1 MRPSFHFLPAW
12 RAFASRQG
20 VLAALCAGVAVHAAA
35 AGDAPKP
42 SCKDGVCTLNLDAK
56 DSAAPCA
63 GATLLLAWRQAGG
76 ATLIQCATDDADMDK
91 PSFAYDRDA
100 PAAPAFPLTGMR
112 FFMSDVLGGGAV
124 SDKFASRGFC
134 QPPKPP
140 RMTAGEILIGEKVP
154 SEDEKNP
161 YCYRALRVGTTS
173 AGVAIRADDGDSP
186 KPEAKHAD
194 WDKLAAK
201 MTALI
206 RASNGTPQAA
216 ATAPASAGAILVHVV
231 HAKAPLRDSPD
242 AGAAVH
248 GYLVQ
253 GDEVTLLDRSKAADG
268 WFKVRYAGKS
278 GKAIERWIRAE
289 AVDASAP
296 ATAAAAH

>member
-1 MRPSFHFLPAW
+1 MRPPARFLPAW
-12 RAFASRQG
+12 LAFASRHAA
-20 VLAALCAGVAVHAAA
+20 LAALCAGVAVHAVA
-35 AGDAPKP
+35 AGDVPTP
-42 SCKDGVCTLNLDAK
+42 ECKDGVCTLNLDAK

-91 PSFAYDRDA
+91 PSFAYNRDA

-112 FFMSDVLGGGAV
+112 FFMSDVLGGGAL

-134 QPPKPP
+134 QAPKPP
-140 RMTAGEILIGEKVP
+140 RMAAGEILIGEKVP
-154 SEDEKNP
+154 SDDEKNP
-161 YCYRALRVGTTS
+161 YCYRVLRVGTTA

-186 KPEAKHAD
+186 KPEARHAD
-194 WDKLAAK
+194 WDRLAAK

-206 RASNGTPQAA
+206 RASTGAPRAA
-216 ATAPASAGAILVHVV
+216 AAPASAGAILVHVV
-231 HAKAPLRDSPD
+231 HAKAPLRDNPD
-242 AGAAVH
+242 AGAAAH

-278 GKAIERWIRAE
+278 GKAIERWIRADD
-289 AVDASAP
+289 VDAPAP
-296 ATAAAAH
+296 AAAAVH